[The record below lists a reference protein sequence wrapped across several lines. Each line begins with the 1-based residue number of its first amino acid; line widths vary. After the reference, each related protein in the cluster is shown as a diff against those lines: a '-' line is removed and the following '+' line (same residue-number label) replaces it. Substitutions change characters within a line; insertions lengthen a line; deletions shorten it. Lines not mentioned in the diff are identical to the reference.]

1 MLYPENQSIGLRFT
15 CCMYGMELQKNPSLR
30 QRTGRPN
37 PDSSYPPKPRCEPW
51 MRWPMDQLPLPLFVA
66 GILTHNEDNAPPP
79 DNLAAFANA
88 FDAGAN
94 LHGAKIT
101 FLD

>member
-1 MLYPENQSIGLRFT
+1 
-15 CCMYGMELQKNPSLR
+15 
-30 QRTGRPN
+30 
-37 PDSSYPPKPRCEPW
+37 
-51 MRWPMDQLPLPLFVA
+51 MDQLPLPLFVA
-66 GILTHNEDNAPPP
+66 GIFTHNEDNAPPP

-88 FDAGAN
+88 FNAGAN